1 MQTPK
6 CSGMRKPALVNM
18 VSKLYGDGSSQQTAH
33 KSPPSLKYLT
43 ERYIKQWPI
52 AAVNVAYSQMMF
64 PHALQVWEK
73 ENCFSGTWTLH
84 VENGHS
90 FTIPRWYAQP
100 ATMEGNNVQTIV
112 DPHHI
117 YVNNRTR
124 CCSKG
129 MSKMGIRANAW
140 WEVAENNQQNQTG
153 LSVELAV
160 ELRDR
165 QRNEYAEPTFSE
177 EVQSEMLRLGYHN
190 EAEWCA
196 LIRNWYHSCDEA
208 GVDVEQRVEWMLD
221 MRGHLLKYAHIG
233 QFPPPGAYVGDKPLA
248 QYEGILTNIDRRLQ
262 LYHMVEHTTYNQRAV
277 STLDSENFFGA
288 FQVYIY
294 ICIIYIIEQ

>member
-1 MQTPK
+1 MQRIFRNHLLCKNLSQSLTPPLQTPK

-129 MSKMGIRANAW
+129 MSEMGIRANAW
-140 WEVAENNQQNQTG
+140 WEVAENKQQNQTG

-177 EVQSEMLRLGYHN
+177 EVQLEMLRLRWDRVLRWGRVVCIDTQLVPFM
-190 EAEWCA
+190 WWSWSRCGTTG
-196 LIRNWYHSCDEA
+196 RMDA
-208 GVDVEQRVEWMLD
+208 GHARTP
-221 MRGHLLKYAHIG
+221 A
-233 QFPPPGAYVGDKPLA
+233 
-248 QYEGILTNIDRRLQ
+248 
-262 LYHMVEHTTYNQRAV
+262 
-277 STLDSENFFGA
+277 
-288 FQVYIY
+288 
-294 ICIIYIIEQ
+294 